1 MEQDKYRYR
10 FLIINPNTSTHMTDA
25 LKPIVD
31 GVDFRGESAAEI
43 YSGGNELSGELS
55 AVRFDYFTAPTE
67 PTVSKEGNIL
77 EGIPSINNG
86 RQSALSAEHCF
97 PHLRAL
103 VGEYDAFLVACY
115 SPHPLVGMLRRA
127 IGERNEKLQRE
138 SSDGK
143 TPFQRRRQYVTGI
156 MDASIEM
163 GAYFAGSNST
173 GLAGQQ
179 HTSGKF
185 GIVTT
190 ADEWKEELDTAARE
204 MLQSNGSDPDSIFA
218 GVETTGLTAGELHSA
233 PAELVRSRIKS
244 ATERLKD
251 SAGPSLRVISMGCAA
266 MAGME
271 EAVLEGFGGGQG
283 AVVVDGTAAGVA
295 VLLAQCKA
303 GDGFREI
310 ITIQA
315 GQCGNNIGTQFWQQ
329 LCLEHGI
336 NQDGNLEEFAT
347 EGGDRKDVFFY
358 QSDDT
363 RYIPR
368 AILIDLE
375 PRVLSTIQN
384 GPYSNIYNPENFFIG
399 KDGSGAG
406 NNWAA
411 GYATGDTV
419 QEEIFDMIDRE
430 ADGSDSLEGFMLLH
444 SIAGGT
450 GSGLGSFILER
461 MNDRFPK
468 KLIQTYSVF
477 PDTQAADVVV
487 NPYNSLLTMR
497 RLTQN
502 ADSVVVLDNG
512 ALSRIAADRLHVQEP
527 SFQQTNQLVST
538 VMSASTTTLRYP
550 GYMHNDLV
558 SVIASLIPIPRA
570 HFLITSYTPFTG
582 DQVEQAKTVRKTT
595 VLDVMRRLLQPKNRM
610 MSITPGKSSCYISIL
625 NIIQGEADQTDVHKS
640 VLRIR
645 ERHLASFIPW
655 GPASIQVAIPKKS
668 PYLQNTHRV
677 SGLMLANH
685 TSVATLFKR
694 IVSQYDRLRK
704 RNAFLEQYKKEA
716 PFADGLGEFDEA
728 REVVMD
734 LVAEY
739 EAAERPDYLGGG
751 AEEDHGDEG

>member
-55 AVRFDYFTAPTE
+55 AVRFDYFTASTE

-271 EAVLEGFGGGQG
+271 EAVLEGFGEGQG

-303 GDGFREI
+303 G
-310 ITIQA
+310 
-315 GQCGNNIGTQFWQQ
+315 
-329 LCLEHGI
+329 
-336 NQDGNLEEFAT
+336 
-347 EGGDRKDVFFY
+347 
-358 QSDDT
+358 
-363 RYIPR
+363 
-368 AILIDLE
+368 
-375 PRVLSTIQN
+375 
-384 GPYSNIYNPENFFIG
+384 
-399 KDGSGAG
+399 
-406 NNWAA
+406 
-411 GYATGDTV
+411 
-419 QEEIFDMIDRE
+419 
-430 ADGSDSLEGFMLLH
+430 
-444 SIAGGT
+444 
-450 GSGLGSFILER
+450 
-461 MNDRFPK
+461 
-468 KLIQTYSVF
+468 
-477 PDTQAADVVV
+477 
-487 NPYNSLLTMR
+487 
-497 RLTQN
+497 
-502 ADSVVVLDNG
+502 
-512 ALSRIAADRLHVQEP
+512 
-527 SFQQTNQLVST
+527 
-538 VMSASTTTLRYP
+538 
-550 GYMHNDLV
+550 
-558 SVIASLIPIPRA
+558 
-570 HFLITSYTPFTG
+570 
-582 DQVEQAKTVRKTT
+582 
-595 VLDVMRRLLQPKNRM
+595 
-610 MSITPGKSSCYISIL
+610 SC
-625 NIIQGEADQTDVHKS
+625 
-640 VLRIR
+640 
-645 ERHLASFIPW
+645 
-655 GPASIQVAIPKKS
+655 
-668 PYLQNTHRV
+668 
-677 SGLMLANH
+677 
-685 TSVATLFKR
+685 
-694 IVSQYDRLRK
+694 
-704 RNAFLEQYKKEA
+704 
-716 PFADGLGEFDEA
+716 
-728 REVVMD
+728 
-734 LVAEY
+734 
-739 EAAERPDYLGGG
+739 
-751 AEEDHGDEG
+751 